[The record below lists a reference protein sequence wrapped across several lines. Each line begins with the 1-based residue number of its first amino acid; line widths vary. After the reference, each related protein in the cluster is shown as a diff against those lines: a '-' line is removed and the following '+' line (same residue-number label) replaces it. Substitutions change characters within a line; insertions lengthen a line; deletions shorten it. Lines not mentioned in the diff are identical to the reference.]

1 MPKIQRFPPVLGV
14 GLALFSALTLFAQT
28 APRQYLRGHV
38 PEAVSRLQPLGRFP
52 GTNRLSLAIGLP
64 LRNEAALDD
73 LLRQIYDPASPNFR
87 HYLTPE
93 QFTEQFGSTEQD
105 YQAVIDFAKANGLQV
120 TATYPNRTLL
130 DVSGSVAMIE
140 KVFHVTLHRYQ
151 HPTENRTFFAPDK
164 EPSVDLNVPLSHIS
178 GLDDFTIPR
187 PMSLRRHLLNSDA
200 TSTPPASGSGPTN
213 SYMGNDFRAAYAPGV
228 TLNGAGQSVGLL
240 ELDGYYTNDITAYE
254 KSNGLPNVTLTN
266 ILIDSF
272 SGSPGGNNS
281 EVALDIEV
289 ALAMAPGL
297 SKIIVYEGTDSG
309 SSQPVV
315 DILNRM
321 ASDNLAKQI
330 SSSWTIGD
338 NSSYVAA
345 YKQFATQGQSF
356 FQASGDDG
364 AFYSGI
370 QESADDTNV
379 TLVGG
384 TTLYTT
390 GPGGTYVSETVW
402 NWDSIGEGPGG
413 SGGGISLNNLPIP
426 SWQQGINMTTNQG
439 STAYR
444 NVPDVAMTADNIF
457 IVADNGR
464 LEILGGTSAAA
475 PLWAGFTA
483 LINQQVAALGKTNTV
498 GFLNPAIYTI
508 GNGPNYTADFH
519 DIIAGNNTNTVV
531 GKKYFAVP
539 GYDLCT
545 GWGTPNGINLI
556 NDLASPDFFGVYP
569 AGLTALGPVGG
580 PFNASSQTFSLTN
593 AGGTAL
599 NWSLIGLPSW
609 ATASSSGSLLA
620 AQAYTNVTISLNS
633 AGINLPAGLYV
644 ANLVF
649 TNLTSGVPRSRPIA
663 FQSGL
668 SFIQNGGFENGDFG
682 GWTFAG
688 TGPYDNF
695 VDNGSTTTIQPHS
708 GTYVAILG
716 QQYGFAY
723 LSQTLSTV
731 PGQTYLLSLWLD
743 APSTGSIQQFMV
755 SWNTNATSS
764 NTIFNQTFP
773 KGTVAW
779 TNLQFI
785 VNATGPSTVLQIAA
799 RNDPY
804 YFGLDDV
811 NCWPIPTPSF
821 RNISKVTANAVA
833 LTWNSL
839 TNIAYRVEYSTNL
852 INTNWTPLVTNT
864 AAGFTLTITNSI
876 GTNSSR
882 FYRIRQLP

>member
-1 MPKIQRFPPVLGV
+1 MLNSRRLWLVIGLGV
-14 GLALFSALTLFAQT
+14 TLLFGPIRSSLAAG
-28 APRQYLRGHV
+28 RQFLHGHI
-38 PEAVSRLQPLGRFP
+38 PQAVSHLQPIGPLP
-52 GTNRLSLAIGLP
+52 GTNHLNLAIGLP
-64 LRNEAALDD
+64 LCNEAALDD
-73 LLRQIYDPASPNFR
+73 LLRQIYDPGSPNFR
-87 HYLTPE
+87 QYLTPE
-93 QFTEQFGSTEQD
+93 QFTERFGPTEQD
-105 YQAVIDFAKANGLQV
+105 YQAVIDFAKANGLTV
-120 TATYPNRTLL
+120 TATYPNRALV
-130 DVSGSVAMIE
+130 DVGGSVATIE

-151 HPTENRTFFAPDK
+151 HPKENRTFYAPDT

-178 GLDDFTIPR
+178 GLDNFTIPR
-187 PMSLRRHLLNSDA
+187 PMSVRRHLLNNSPI
-200 TSTPPASGSGPTN
+200 STPPASGSGPTN

-228 TLNGAGQSVGLL
+228 TLNGAGQSVALL

-254 KSNGLPNVTLTN
+254 KSNGLPNVTLIN

-297 SKIIVYEGTDSG
+297 SNIIVYEGPNPG
-309 SSQPVV
+309 NPA

-330 SSSWTIGD
+330 SSSWIIGD

-370 QESADDTNV
+370 AESADDTNV

-390 GPGGTYVSETVW
+390 GPGGAYVSETVW

-426 SWQQGINMTTNQG
+426 YWQQGINMTTNQG
-439 STAYR
+439 STTYR
-444 NVPDVAMTADNIF
+444 NVPDVAMTADNVF
-457 IVADNGR
+457 VVADNGQ

-483 LINQQVAALGKTNTV
+483 LINQQAVALGKTNTV

-519 DIIAGNNTNTVV
+519 DITAGNNTNTVV
-531 GKKYFAVP
+531 GNKYFAVP

-545 GWGTPNGINLI
+545 GWGTPNGLNLI
-556 NDLASPDFFGVYP
+556 IDLASPDFFGVYP
-569 AGLTALGPVGG
+569 AGFTALGPVGG
-580 PFNASSQTFSLTN
+580 PFNATSQTFSLTN

-609 ATASSSGSLLA
+609 ATASSSGGMLA
-620 AQAYTNVTISLNS
+620 AHAYTNVTVGLNS
-633 AGINLPAGLYV
+633 AGNNLPAGLYV
-644 ANLVF
+644 TNLVF
-649 TNLTSGVPRSRPIA
+649 TNLTSGMPRSRPFA

-688 TGPYDNF
+688 SGPYINF
-695 VDNGSTTTIQPHS
+695 VDNGSVATYILPHS

-716 QQYGFAY
+716 QSPGMAY
-723 LSQTLSTV
+723 LSQSLSTV
-731 PGQTYLLSLWLD
+731 PGQSYLLSFWLD
-743 APSTGSIQQFMV
+743 APSAGSVQQFMV
-755 SWNTNATSS
+755 NWNTNATST
-764 NTIFNQTFP
+764 NTIYNQTFP
-773 KGTVAW
+773 NGTSW
-779 TNLQFI
+779 TNPQFI
-785 VNATGPSTVLQIAA
+785 VTATGSSTVLQFAA
-799 RNDPY
+799 RNDRY
-804 YFGLDDV
+804 YFGLDDINV
-811 NCWPIPTPSF
+811 WPIPTPSF
-821 RNISKVTANAVA
+821 RSISRVTTNAVV

-852 INTNWTPLVTNT
+852 IKTNWTPLVTNT
-864 AAGFTLTITNSI
+864 AAGFTLTITNPI
-876 GTNSSR
+876 GTNSYR